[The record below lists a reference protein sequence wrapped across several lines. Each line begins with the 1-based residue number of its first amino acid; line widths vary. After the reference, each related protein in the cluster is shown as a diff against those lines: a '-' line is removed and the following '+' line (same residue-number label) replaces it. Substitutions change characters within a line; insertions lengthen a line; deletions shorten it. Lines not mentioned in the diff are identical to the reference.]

1 MLVSNF
7 IKKTALWPFSTEWKN
22 YFQPKLLLLFCSN
35 LIFKHKCQF
44 NFRQTTLWTVYAFG
58 CWQIAVFSAIHNF
71 YFGQI
76 LFSLYRAFCKVAQHK
91 CCLALTLQYFH
102 PSKKEF
108 YFSKTQYS
116 CQQKHNFQI
125 AKDVYKVSLPSNMHI
140 DRIWI
145 FNIITYFLGQDCVH
159 NSK

>member
-1 MLVSNF
+1 MTFFRQNEKIIFNQNCYFCFAQTWFSN
-7 IKKTALWPFSTEWKN
+7 INAS
-22 YFQPKLLLLFCSN
+22 
-35 LIFKHKCQF
+35 LIFSKLHYG
-44 NFRQTTLWTVYAFG
+44 LYILFG

-76 LFSLYRAFCKVAQHK
+76 LFSTYRAFCKVAQHK
-91 CCLALTLQYFH
+91 FCLALTLQYFH

-116 CQQKHNFQI
+116 CQRKHNFQI